1 MTTPLVSILMVA
13 RNAAAYIDAAIQSA
27 REQSISDLEI
37 IVVDDGSVDATAN
50 IARDH
55 ARRDAR
61 VRVIPGPVRGL
72 SAVRNASLAEARGQ
86 FAAILDSDDILH
98 PRHLEWLIAPH
109 PVGPVEIRAANMVE
123 FEAAAEGFDARAFAR
138 GSAWE
143 QARMITTKEFVERG
157 MIGNR
162 DVSLG
167 YLKPLLDLGFLR
179 QNGIRYDERLR
190 IGEDFDLILRAM
202 LAGARYLY
210 MPQASYYYRKHSSST
225 SHRLSRAD
233 LEGLLHATCDYRGGD
248 QGDVLTLLQ
257 NRRDNLAG
265 ALMHVEAIDAIKK
278 GRLLHAVR
286 HMATDRTAR
295 RLTIASLQEAWLK
308 RLSKTRSV
316 GARPASASLQQNEAL
331 PDRLCRISQSLTSAT
346 SR

>member
-27 REQSISDLEI
+27 RAQSISDLEI

-55 ARRDAR
+55 ARRDGR
-61 VRVIPGPVRGL
+61 VRVVPGPVRGL
-72 SAVRNASLAEARGQ
+72 SAVRNASLAAARGQ
-86 FAAILDSDDILH
+86 YAAILDSDDILH
-98 PRHLEWLIAPH
+98 PRHLEGLIAPH
-109 PVGPVEIRAANMVE
+109 PIGPVEIRAANMVE
-123 FEAAAEGFDARAFAR
+123 FEAAAEGIDARAFAQGAEWTR
-138 GSAWE
+138 
-143 QARMITTKEFVERG
+143 ARIITTKEFVERG

-179 QNGIRYDERLR
+179 RNGIRYDERLR

-233 LEGLLHATCDYRGGD
+233 LEGLLHATSNYEGGD
-248 QGDVLTLLQ
+248 QDDVATLLQ

-265 ALMHVEAIDAIKK
+265 ALMHIEAIDAIKK
-278 GRLLHAVR
+278 GRLLRAIR
-286 HMATDRTAR
+286 HMATDLTAR
-295 RLTIASLQEAWLK
+295 RLTIASLQEACFK
-308 RLSKTRSV
+308 RISKTGV
-316 GARPASASLQQNEAL
+316 GTRPDPASLQQNEAL
-331 PDRLCRISQSLTSAT
+331 PDHLCRISQSLTSAT